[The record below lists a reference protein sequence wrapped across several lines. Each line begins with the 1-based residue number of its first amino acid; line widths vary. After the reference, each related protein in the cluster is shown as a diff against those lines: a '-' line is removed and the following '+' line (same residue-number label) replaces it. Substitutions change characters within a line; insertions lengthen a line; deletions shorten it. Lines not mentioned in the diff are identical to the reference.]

1 MQRSKRIK
9 KTARPRAARR
19 VVRRRMKAPLNLS
32 LRLAAV
38 RKMRHAR
45 RRRRRRK
52 DAKLKR

>member
-1 MQRSKRIK
+1 MQRSKRTK